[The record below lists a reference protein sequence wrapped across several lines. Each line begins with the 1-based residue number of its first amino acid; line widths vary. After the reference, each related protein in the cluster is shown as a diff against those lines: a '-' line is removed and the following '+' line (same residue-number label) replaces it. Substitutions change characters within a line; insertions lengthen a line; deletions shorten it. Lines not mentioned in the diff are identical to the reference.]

1 MKIVINS
8 CYGGYGISKEAK
20 EILGINIKRTDK
32 KLIAL
37 IKERGSE
44 FVSSGFAKLEIVDIP
59 DNATDWEIDEYD
71 GWESITYVID
81 GKIHHM

>member
-37 IKERGSE
+37 VEERGSE
-44 FVSSGFAKLEIVDIP
+44 FVSGGFAKLEVVDVP
-59 DNATDWEIDEYD
+59 DNATD
-71 GWESITYVID
+71 
-81 GKIHHM
+81 